1 MQRALSRS
9 AAARRLEDGP
19 ADSDTHGRRG
29 FIRAIRRR
37 VVAAVGGAV
46 ALTDAA
52 AVVLISGIGRAYSG
66 RTGSCR
72 QLHRRDEKAEACVKK
87 GS

>member
-1 MQRALSRS
+1 
-9 AAARRLEDGP
+9 
-19 ADSDTHGRRG
+19 
-29 FIRAIRRR
+29 